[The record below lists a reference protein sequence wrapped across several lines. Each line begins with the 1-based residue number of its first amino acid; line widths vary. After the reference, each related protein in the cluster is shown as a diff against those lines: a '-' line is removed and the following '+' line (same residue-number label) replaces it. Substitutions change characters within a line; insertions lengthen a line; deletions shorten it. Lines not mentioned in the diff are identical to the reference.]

1 MISTSQKCENYE
13 KREELIL
20 AKEYPLLIGMERNG
34 NLSELHN
41 TKEVAEFICEKGLKN
56 DVYVFYPNGMQMLST
71 FGIYLNRI
79 DDMEY
84 RSELL
89 KELIPMQYKI
99 EEECSENME
108 FWDVDENEIEEPTE
122 MDLT

>member
-20 AKEYPLLIGMERNG
+20 AKEYRKLIGKGSNG
-34 NLSELHN
+34 NVSELHN
-41 TKEVAEFICEKGLKN
+41 KKEVAEFICEKGLKN
-56 DVYVFYPNGMQMLST
+56 DVYVFYPNGKQMLST

-108 FWDVDENEIEEPTE
+108 FWDADENEIDEPEE

>member
-56 DVYVFYPNGMQMLST
+56 DVYVFYPNGKQMLST

-89 KELIPMQYKI
+89 KELIPMQCKI
-99 EEECSENME
+99 EEECSGNME
-108 FWDVDENEIEEPTE
+108 FWDADENEIDEPEE

>member
-1 MISTSQKCENYE
+1 M
-13 KREELIL
+13 

-41 TKEVAEFICEKGLKN
+41 TKEVVEFICEKGLKN
-56 DVYVFYPNGMQMLST
+56 DVFVFYPNGRQMLST

-99 EEECSENME
+99 EEEYSENMA
-108 FWDVDENEIEEPTE
+108 F
-122 MDLT
+122 